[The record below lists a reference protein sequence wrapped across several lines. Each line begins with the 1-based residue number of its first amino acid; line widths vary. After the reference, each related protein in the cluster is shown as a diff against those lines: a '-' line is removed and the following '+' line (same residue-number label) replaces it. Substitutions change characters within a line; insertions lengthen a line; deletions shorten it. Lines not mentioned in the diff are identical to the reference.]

1 MTDHESTK
9 SAGEVSVR
17 RAESTDRVAWNEY
30 VLAHPQATFF
40 HRFEWIDVIGQAF
53 GHRGRSLLAF
63 RGGRIAGVLP
73 LTEVKSFLFGH
84 SLVSNPFCVY
94 GGVLADDGDVD
105 QALSRAAVVQAES
118 LGVSH
123 LELRS
128 PQPSTREWVTKDL
141 YVTFRRNI
149 SPDHEENLKAI
160 PRKQRAE
167 VRKGIKLGL
176 SSRVDADASNIYRVY
191 SESLRNLGTPV
202 FSRKYLDILMKTF
215 GNDCEVTSILH
226 QGQVVASVLSFYFR
240 GEVLPYYGGG
250 LRSARG
256 LSANDFMYWDVM
268 QRAVARGCTVFDF
281 GRSKRGTG
289 SYDFKR
295 HWGFEETPLHYEYYL
310 VRSREMPDLSPMNP
324 KYRLMIETWKRMPLW
339 CSQLVGPPLARHL
352 G

>member
-1 MTDHESTK
+1 MTDHQLPS
-9 SAGEVSVR
+9 SAGETSVR
-17 RAESTDRVAWNEY
+17 AAEPSDAAAWNEY
-30 VLAHPQATFF
+30 VFAHPRATFF
-40 HRFEWIDVIGQAF
+40 HRFEWIDVIKKSF
-53 GHRGRSLLAF
+53 GHRGRSLVAF
-63 RGGRIAGVLP
+63 QGGRIAGVLP
-73 LTEVKSFLFGH
+73 LTEVKSLLFGH

-94 GGVLADDGDVD
+94 GGVLADDSGAEDV
-105 QALSRAAVVQAES
+105 LSRAAVALAES
-118 LGVSH
+118 LAVSH
-123 LELRS
+123 LEFRS
-128 PQPSTREWVTKDL
+128 PEPSSRGWIAKDL
-141 YVTFRRNI
+141 YVTFRRSI
-149 SPDHEENLKAI
+149 SQDHEENLKAI

-167 VRKGIKLGL
+167 VRRGIKLGL
-176 SSRVDADASNIYRVY
+176 TSRIDTDSSNIYRVY

-215 GNDCEVTSILH
+215 GSDCEVTSILH
-226 QGQVVASVLSFYFR
+226 QSQVVASVLSFYFR
-240 GEVLPYYGGG
+240 GEALPYYGGG
-250 LRSARG
+250 LRTARG

-268 QRAVARGCTVFDF
+268 QRAVARGCSVFDF

-295 HWGFEETPLHYEYYL
+295 HWGFEEAPLHYEYYL